1 MIRTILS
8 IFLAIK
14 LPFVDLI
21 ILISGEGEFAV
32 TSFLKCWNPTRSAP
46 IFLMAQ
52 PGDDRFLHFVN
63 KWIPSFHR
71 FESPLIDYMQQIIHW
86 FILQP
91 LRNMAFVNSSWS
103 CAIYPRID
111 LDIMGTIFITD
122 FSIVVNVWKSLS
134 SKIIQEYNYYV
145 INSMLCRKK
154 FANFLWKK
162 NWNFFCHILMCY
174 SSFRAVF
181 PLIFYHEKLF
191 SFFCQKCA
199 KNN

>member
-8 IFLAIK
+8 IFLAIE
-14 LPFVDLI
+14 LPFVDLS

-32 TSFLKCWNPTRSAP
+32 TSFLKCWNPTQSAP

-52 PGDDRFLHFVN
+52 PGDHRFLHFVN

-71 FESPLIDYMQQIIHW
+71 FDYMQQIINW

-145 INSMLCRKK
+145 INSMLCRTKLPISCGKK
-154 FANFLWKK
+154 KWKS
-162 NWNFFCHILMCY
+162 FRQILMC
-174 SSFRAVF
+174 S
-181 PLIFYHEKLF
+181 I
-191 SFFCQKCA
+191 
-199 KNN
+199 

>member
-8 IFLAIK
+8 FFLGIK

-32 TSFLKCWNPTRSAP
+32 TSFLKCWNPTQSAP

-71 FESPLIDYMQQIIHW
+71 FESPLIDYMRQIIHW

-91 LRNMAFVNSSWS
+91 LRYMAFVNSFWS
-103 CAIYPRID
+103 CATYPRIN

-122 FSIVVNVWKSLS
+122 FSIVVNVCKSLS
-134 SKIIQEYNYYV
+134 SKNIQEYNYYL
-145 INSMLCRKK
+145 INSMHCRTK
-154 FANFLWKK
+154 FVNFLWKK
-162 NWNFFCHILMCY
+162 NWNFVCHILMC
-174 SSFRAVF
+174 S
-181 PLIFYHEKLF
+181 I
-191 SFFCQKCA
+191 
-199 KNN
+199 